1 MLGAF
6 TSRIALIFRGSK
18 YNTLMASNQKSKKI
32 WLVLLGSIVVLF
44 VSAWL
49 AKRGRLVL
57 GEEHMLV
64 FIYGLP
70 ESLRLF
76 FLTVTFL
83 GSAWI
88 LAVVLIAL
96 LMKERFD
103 IALRV
108 MTAGIGAYIVVGFAK
123 EFVGRPRP
131 GELADLLQRELLVFG
146 YGFPS
151 GHTALATAIAFVLAA
166 YLPKERR
173 FIVPVWIGLV
183 ATSRLYLGVHA
194 PLDIVGGFCI
204 GILLAVCVLIILP
217 PGRNISGI
225 RLAKKQT

>member
-6 TSRIALIFRGSK
+6 TLRTALIFRGSK
-18 YNTLMASNQKSKKI
+18 YNTLMVSNQNSKKI
-32 WLVLLGSIVVLF
+32 WPVLLGSVAGLF

-57 GEEHMLV
+57 GEEHMLAL
-64 FIYGLP
+64 IYGLP
-70 ESLRLF
+70 EGLRLF

-96 LMKERFD
+96 LIKERFD

-108 MTAGIGAYIVVGFAK
+108 MTAGIGAYTVVGFAK
-123 EFVGRPRP
+123 EFVSRPRP

-166 YLPKERR
+166 YLPKKRR

-183 ATSRLYLGVHA
+183 AISRLYLGVHA

-204 GILLAVCVLIILP
+204 GLLLALCVLIILP

>member
-1 MLGAF
+1 
-6 TSRIALIFRGSK
+6 
-18 YNTLMASNQKSKKI
+18 MASNQKSKKI
-32 WLVLLGSIVVLF
+32 WLVLLGSIVGLF

>member
-32 WLVLLGSIVVLF
+32 WLVLLGSIVGLF

-166 YLPKERR
+166 YLPMERR

>member
-1 MLGAF
+1 
-6 TSRIALIFRGSK
+6 
-18 YNTLMASNQKSKKI
+18 MASNQKSKKI
-32 WLVLLGSIVVLF
+32 WLVLLGSIVGLF
-44 VSAWL
+44 ISAWL

>member
-32 WLVLLGSIVVLF
+32 WLVLLGSIVGLF

>member
-6 TSRIALIFRGSK
+6 TLRIALIFRGSK

-32 WLVLLGSIVVLF
+32 WLVLLGSIVGLF
-44 VSAWL
+44 ISAWL